1 MRGTLP
7 RPRYDQLMDLGW
19 KVLIP
24 LALGWVLLL
33 ATLDVFDDRGHGGWL
48 TRIFVVLICIAVIIF
63 FAALLNSAILKG
75 QRRRDR
81 DGEEAFG

>member
-1 MRGTLP
+1 MIT
-7 RPRYDQLMDLGW
+7 
-19 KVLIP
+19 
-24 LALGWVLLL
+24 LL
-33 ATLDVFDDRGHGGWL
+33 AQATAAQSSSPILWAF
-48 TRIFVVLICIAVIIF
+48 IFIGIAVIIF